1 MAKNQIQGKNPPP
14 TPSQEGNP
22 PTCPPSEGE
31 KGGGKSND
39 ISLDKLIKA
48 HKINIARKIQAG
60 ETGLAKELEHLQ
72 NLELRQNTPASNTVG
87 TRSAVSLQSET
98 DVIGIPD
105 HLRIRRHY
113 TMTPAAREVRRK
125 GGRARAAKFP
135 APNWKHGKYAQSF
148 IVKAIRPCKSTCRDY
163 PCTLINEGSTK
174 PGEPCLDKSAV
185 IQMYSALNDA
195 IKHKKYDEFNEIA
208 SLTIAQSLH
217 TLHML
222 LEDVIRD
229 GPTLKREK
237 HNQLG
242 EVIGY
247 DYVTHP
253 ALLALPKMIADLGM
267 TPQEFMA
274 TPRAIA
280 KQSTEEEG
288 AETLAQF
295 LSNLGTKMQKK
306 SGIQKN
312 TNE

>member
-1 MAKNQIQGKNPPP
+1 MEPKQNEPNTVSHDTSRDTKHRVPTLDNLTTTELIRLAKASTINAIKAGKSGMARELENLLALEARLLSPP
-14 TPSQEGNP
+14 
-22 PTCPPSEGE
+22 
-31 KGGGKSND
+31 GGGKGKDSP
-39 ISLDKLIKA
+39 LG
-48 HKINIARKIQAG
+48 RG
-60 ETGLAKELEHLQ
+60 EG
-72 NLELRQNTPASNTVG
+72 VG
-87 TRSAVSLQSET
+87 NSET
-98 DVIGIPD
+98 DDDIGIPERFR
-105 HLRIRRHY
+105 LKRHY
-113 TMTPAAREVRRK
+113 TMTPAALEVRRK
-125 GGRARAAKFP
+125 GGKARAAKFP

-163 PCTLINEGSTK
+163 PCTLIDDGSTK

-185 IQMYSALNDA
+185 IQMYQALNDA
-195 IKHKKYDEFNEIA
+195 IKHKKYDDFNEIA
-208 SLTIAQSLH
+208 SLTIAQSMH

-237 HNQLG
+237 HG
-242 EVIGY
+242 SDGKVIGY

-280 KQSTEEEG
+280 KQGSEEEG

-306 SGIQKN
+306 TGIQKN

>member
-1 MAKNQIQGKNPPP
+1 MEPKQIPNTDTPPRATTIDNLTAPELIRLAKASAINAIKAGKSGMARELENLLALEARLLS
-14 TPSQEGNP
+14 PS
-22 PTCPPSEGE
+22 
-31 KGGGKSND
+31 GGGK
-39 ISLDKLIKA
+39 
-48 HKINIARKIQAG
+48 G
-60 ETGLAKELEHLQ
+60 EDSPLG
-72 NLELRQNTPASNTVG
+72 RGIGVG
-87 TRSAVSLQSET
+87 DSD
-98 DVIGIPD
+98 DVGIPQN
-105 HLRIRRHY
+105 LRIRRHY
-113 TMTPAAREVRRK
+113 TMTPAALEVRRK
-125 GGRARAAKFP
+125 GGKARAAKFP

-163 PCTLINEGSTK
+163 PCKLIDDGSTK

-195 IKHKKYDEFNEIA
+195 IKHKKYDDFNEIA
-208 SLTIAQSLH
+208 SLTIAQSMH

-237 HNQLG
+237 YNSEG
-242 EVIGY
+242 GVIGY

-280 KQSTEEEG
+280 KQGTEEEG
-288 AETLAQF
+288 AESLAQF
-295 LSNLGTKMQKK
+295 LSKIATNMQKNPK
-306 SGIQKN
+306 LVPEGHNRGTEKPKQA
-312 TNE
+312 